1 MSGDTEKPL
10 DPEAAG
16 VVAKVRRLMVVSTLT
31 TFLAVA
37 AVIAVIGYRVFKGDE
52 RAPSLTAVSAA
63 IPAGAKVLSTAIGD
77 GRLVVTVE
85 TNGVIELLSFDLN
98 SLKPVGRVRLT
109 PQ

>member
-1 MSGDTEKPL
+1 MPGDTEKPL
-10 DPEAAG
+10 DLEAAG
-16 VVAKVRRLMVVSTLT
+16 VVTKVRRLMVVATLT

-37 AVIAVIGYRVFKGDE
+37 AIIAVIGYRVFKGDE
-52 RAPSLTAVSAA
+52 RAPSVTTGSAA

-85 TNGVIELLSFDLN
+85 TNGAIELLSFDLN
-98 SLKPVGRVRLT
+98 TLKPVGRVRLT

>member
-1 MSGDTEKPL
+1 MPGDTEKPPDL
-10 DPEAAG
+10 EAAG
-16 VVAKVRRLMVVSTLT
+16 VVTKVRRLMLVATLT

-37 AVIAVIGYRVFKGDE
+37 AIIAVIGYRVFKGDE
-52 RAPSLTAVSAA
+52 RAPSVTTGSAA